1 MEENANFGGEICQ
14 KRSKMIQK
22 TTVHR
27 NSAITGSRNGHA
39 DRDARSKARAQDT
52 LLDPTQ

>member
-1 MEENANFGGEICQ
+1 
-14 KRSKMIQK
+14 MIQK

-27 NSAITGSRNGHA
+27 NSGITGSRNGHA

-52 LLDPTQ
+52 YVGSNPMNDAI